1 MIVSTHNVRRAGR
14 MNNNS
19 SLVWDR
25 WSGGI
30 YGGNDWN
37 SGWREPGYWA
47 LQNDGAPRRGAIRF
61 VEDCGHSVD

>member
-1 MIVSTHNVRRAGR
+1 